1 MSLKKN
7 LSISQGVVLAICTIV
22 GSGLL
27 GLPGL
32 AIETSGGKVAALA
45 WPITTVISIP
55 LVLVFLKLSLDV
67 QDSGGIARYAS
78 LALGEWAGTAATF
91 ILALTF
97 MLCIPIGTYMGS
109 TYIQKILGLPTSQ
122 IFTISLLVLSVST
135 LLNYF
140 GVRPSAW
147 INKAS
152 ALSMVLLV
160 ILFVVAKPG
169 LLADGLSAYQTYI
182 WDWQDVSVS
191 SIWGACAILF
201 WAFLGWENLSFGSE
215 EVKGGSFAIKLIF
228 LIGFIAVTL
237 IYAAL
242 ALVAAGA
249 DAEGLN
255 IAGVS
260 GMLGILDGSP
270 FAPFADVLIVLI
282 VIANVNA
289 WVFAASRMM
298 YAAGRERILPN
309 FLGTLSKSS
318 IPQASLIFMLAV
330 YLLLSAAIHF
340 QFIPLSKGL
349 MIANQ
354 NFIFIYIAVIIC
366 YVKSNRSAASLTIA
380 ALSAASTAFIVS
392 GFGWMLAIPLT
403 LTLVGYGIHRLRNR
417 QVDHRKWDAALVKSK
432 AETGN

>member
-1 MSLKKN
+1 MGLKKN
-7 LSISQGVVLAICTIV
+7 ISVTQGVVLAICTIV

-32 AIETSGGKVAALA
+32 AIETSGAKVAALA
-45 WPITTVISIP
+45 WPITTLISVP

-67 QDSGGIARYAS
+67 QDSGGIARYATI
-78 LALGEWAGTAATF
+78 ALGEWAGTAVTF

-109 TYIQKILGLPTSQ
+109 TYIQKILGLPESQ
-122 IFTISLLVLSVST
+122 IFLISVVVLAVST

-140 GVRPSAW
+140 GVKPSAW

-152 ALSMVLLV
+152 ALSMVVLV
-160 ILFVVAKPG
+160 ILFVVSKPELIG
-169 LLADGLSAYQTYI
+169 DGISAYRSYVV
-182 WDWQDVSVS
+182 DWHDVSVRN
-191 SIWGACAILF
+191 IWGACAILY

-215 EVKGGSFAIKLIF
+215 EVKGGRFAIKLIF

-237 IYAAL
+237 LYGAL

-249 DAEGLN
+249 HSEELN

-260 GMLGILDGSP
+260 GMLGILDGNP
-270 FAPFADVLIVLI
+270 LAPFANCLIIMI

-298 YAAGRERILPN
+298 YAAGRERILPG
-309 FLGTLSKSS
+309 FLGRLSNNS

-330 YLLLSAAIHF
+330 YILLSSAIHF
-340 QFIPLSKGL
+340 KFLPLANGL

-366 YVKSNRSAASLTIA
+366 YVKLNRRIGSIIVAI
-380 ALSAASTAFIVS
+380 LSALSTAFIVT
-392 GFGWMLAIPLT
+392 GFGWMLVIPVSLTVIGYAIHQARAKFRPA
-403 LTLVGYGIHRLRNR
+403 VGS
-417 QVDHRKWDAALVKSK
+417 Q
-432 AETGN
+432 

>member
-7 LSISQGVVLAICTIV
+7 ISISQGVVLAICTIV

-32 AIETSGGKVAALA
+32 AIETSGAKVAALA
-45 WPITTVISIP
+45 WPITTLISIP

-67 QDSGGIARYAS
+67 QDSGGIARYATI
-78 LALGEWAGTAATF
+78 ALGDWAGTAVTF

-109 TYIQKILGLPTSQ
+109 TYIQKILGLPESQ
-122 IFTISLLVLSVST
+122 IFLISAAVLGIST

-140 GVRPSAW
+140 GVKPSAW

-160 ILFVVAKPG
+160 FLFVFSQPK
-169 LLADGLSAYQTYI
+169 LLGDGLSAYQNYAT
-182 WDWQDVSVS
+182 DWHDVSIKN
-191 SIWGACAILF
+191 IWGACAILF

-215 EVKGGSFAIKLIF
+215 EVKGGRFAIKLIF
-228 LIGFIAVTL
+228 LVGFIAVTL
-237 IYAAL
+237 LYGAL

-249 DAEGLN
+249 HSEALD

-260 GMLGILDGSP
+260 GMLAIMDGSP
-270 FAPFADVLIVLI
+270 LEPLADGLIVMI

-298 YAAGRERILPN
+298 YAAGRERILPS
-309 FLGTLSKSS
+309 FLGKLSSSS
-318 IPQASLIFMLAV
+318 IPQASLIFMLAI
-330 YLLLSAAIHF
+330 YILLSATIHF
-340 QFIPLSKGL
+340 KVLPLANGL

-366 YVKSNRSAASLTIA
+366 YVKLNRRIGAFVLAT
-380 ALSAASTAFIVS
+380 LSAISTAFIVA
-392 GFGWMLAIPLT
+392 GFGWFLMIPLS
-403 LTLVGYGIHRLRNR
+403 LTAIGYAIHQTRTKLRPA
-417 QVDHRKWDAALVKSK
+417 V
-432 AETGN
+432 

>member
-7 LSISQGVVLAICTIV
+7 ITISQGVVLAICTIV

-32 AIETSGGKVAALA
+32 AIETSGAKVAALA
-45 WPITTVISIP
+45 WPITTLISVP

-67 QDSGGIARYAS
+67 QDSGGIARYATI
-78 LALGEWAGTAATF
+78 ALGEWAGTAVTF

-109 TYIQKILGLPTSQ
+109 TYIQKILGLPESQ
-122 IFTISLLVLSVST
+122 IFVISVAVLSIST

-140 GVRPSAW
+140 GVKPSAW

-160 ILFVVAKPG
+160 VLFVVSNPD
-169 LLADGLSAYQTYI
+169 LLSAGFSAYSQYV
-182 WDWQDVSVS
+182 WDWSDVSVH
-191 SIWGACAILF
+191 SIWTACAILF

-215 EVKGGSFAIKLIF
+215 EVKGGPFAIKLIF
-228 LIGFIAVTL
+228 LSGFIAVTL
-237 IYAAL
+237 LYGAL

-249 DAEGLN
+249 HSESLDISG
-255 IAGVS
+255 IS
-260 GMLGILDGSP
+260 GMLGILNGNP
-270 FAPFADVLIVLI
+270 LAPIANVLIILI

-298 YAAGRERILPN
+298 YAAGRERVLPS
-309 FLGTLSKSS
+309 FLGILSKNS
-318 IPQASLIFMLAV
+318 IPQASLLFMLAV
-330 YLLLSAAIHF
+330 YVGLSALIHF
-340 QFIPLSKGL
+340 QVLPVPTGL

-366 YVKSNRSAASLTIA
+366 YVRTNRSFGSVVVAM
-380 ALSAASTAFIVS
+380 LSALSTAFIVA
-392 GFGWMLAIPLT
+392 GFGWMLIIPVS
-403 LTLVGYGIHRLRNR
+403 LTLVGYAIHHARAKLRT
-417 QVDHRKWDAALVKSK
+417 AM
-432 AETGN
+432 

>member
-7 LSISQGVVLAICTIV
+7 ISVSQGVVLAICTIV

-32 AIETSGGKVAALA
+32 AIETSGAKVAALA
-45 WPITTVISIP
+45 WPITTLISVP

-67 QDSGGIARYAS
+67 QDSGGIARYATI
-78 LALGEWAGTAATF
+78 ALGEWAGTAVTF

-109 TYIQKILGLPTSQ
+109 TYIQRILGLPESQ
-122 IFTISLLVLSVST
+122 VFLISVVVLSVST

-140 GVRPSAW
+140 GVKPSAW

-152 ALSMVLLV
+152 ALSMMLLV
-160 ILFVVAKPG
+160 VLFVVSNPA
-169 LLADGLSAYQTYI
+169 LLIDGLTAYRSYAL
-182 WDWQDVSVS
+182 DWSDVSVH

-215 EVKGGSFAIKLIF
+215 EVKGGTFAIKLIF
-228 LIGFIAVTL
+228 LAGFIAVTL
-237 IYAAL
+237 LYSAL

-249 DAEGLN
+249 HSESLN

-260 GMLGILDGSP
+260 GMLGILDGNP
-270 FAPFADVLIVLI
+270 LAPVANCLIVMI

-298 YAAGRERILPN
+298 YAAGREKILPS
-309 FLGTLSKSS
+309 FLGTLSNSS
-318 IPQASLIFMLAV
+318 IPQFSLIFMLIIYV
-330 YLLLSAAIHF
+330 ILGSAIHLKY
-340 QFIPLSKGL
+340 ISLANGL

-366 YVKSNRSAASLTIA
+366 YVKINRRFSSLLIA
-380 ALSAASTAFIVS
+380 LLSAISTVFIVA
-392 GFGWMLAIPLT
+392 GFGWMLIIPVSLTAI
-403 LTLVGYGIHRLRNR
+403 GYGIH
-417 QVDHRKWDAALVKSK
+417 QTRKNFGSQSK
-432 AETGN
+432 KKHVTSG

>member
-7 LSISQGVVLAICTIV
+7 ITISQGVVLAICTIV

-32 AIETSGGKVAALA
+32 AIETSGAKVAALA
-45 WPITTVISIP
+45 WPITTLISVP

-67 QDSGGIARYAS
+67 QDSGGIARYATI
-78 LALGEWAGTAATF
+78 ALGDWAGTAVTF

-109 TYIQKILGLPTSQ
+109 TYIQKILGLPESQ
-122 IFTISLLVLSVST
+122 IFVISVAVLSIST

-140 GVRPSAW
+140 GVKPAAW

-160 ILFVVAKPG
+160 ILFVVSNPG
-169 LLADGLSAYQTYI
+169 LLGDGLNAYQNYVL
-182 WDWQDVSVS
+182 DWHDVSVHQ
-191 SIWGACAILF
+191 IWAACAILF

-215 EVKGGSFAIKLIF
+215 EVKGGPWAIKLIF
-228 LIGFIAVTL
+228 LVGFIAVTL
-237 IYAAL
+237 LYGAL

-249 DAEGLN
+249 HSESLN
-255 IAGVS
+255 ISGIS
-260 GMLGILDGSP
+260 GMLGILDGNP
-270 FAPFADVLIVLI
+270 LAPLADCLIIMI
-282 VIANVNA
+282 VVANVNA

-298 YAAGRERILPN
+298 YAAGREKILPG
-309 FLGTLSKSS
+309 FLGVLSKNS
-318 IPQASLIFMLAV
+318 IPQASLLFMLAV
-330 YLLLSAAIHF
+330 YVGLSALIHF
-340 QFIPLSKGL
+340 KVLPLATGL

-366 YVKSNRSAASLTIA
+366 YVRTNRSFGAIVIA
-380 ALSAASTAFIVS
+380 ILSALSTAFIVA
-392 GFGWMLAIPLT
+392 GFGWMLLIPVSLTIIGYVIHQARAKLRTAI
-403 LTLVGYGIHRLRNR
+403 
-417 QVDHRKWDAALVKSK
+417 
-432 AETGN
+432 

>member
-7 LSISQGVVLAICTIV
+7 ITISQGVVLAICTIV

-32 AIETSGGKVAALA
+32 AIETSGAKVAALA
-45 WPITTVISIP
+45 WPITTLISVP

-67 QDSGGIARYAS
+67 QDSGGIARYATI
-78 LALGEWAGTAATF
+78 ALGEWAGTAVTF

-109 TYIQKILGLPTSQ
+109 TYIQKILNLPESH
-122 IFTISLLVLSVST
+122 IFAISVGVLSIST

-140 GVRPSAW
+140 GLKPSAW

-160 ILFVVAKPG
+160 ILFVVSNPG
-169 LLADGLSAYQTYI
+169 LLSAGLDAYRTYVV
-182 WDWQDVSVS
+182 DWQDISVHN
-191 SIWGACAILF
+191 IWAACAILF

-215 EVKGGSFAIKLIF
+215 EVKGGPFAIKLIF
-228 LIGFIAVTL
+228 LIGFIAVTFL
-237 IYAAL
+237 YGAL

-249 DAEGLN
+249 HSESLDISG
-255 IAGVS
+255 IS
-260 GMLGILDGSP
+260 GMLGILDGNP
-270 FAPFADVLIVLI
+270 LAPLAEGLIVMI
-282 VIANVNA
+282 VVANVNA

-309 FLGTLSKSS
+309 FLGTLSKNS
-318 IPQASLIFMLAV
+318 IPQASLLFMLTI
-330 YLLLSAAIHF
+330 YIILSSSIHF
-340 QFIPLSKGL
+340 NVLPLPTGL

-354 NFIFIYIAVIIC
+354 NFIFIYISVIIC
-366 YVKSNRSAASLTIA
+366 YVKTNRGVGSLIIA
-380 ALSAASTAFIVS
+380 GLSALSTAFIVA
-392 GFGWMLAIPLT
+392 GFGWMLLIPVSLTVIGYAI
-403 LTLVGYGIHRLRNR
+403 HQARAKLR
-417 QVDHRKWDAALVKSK
+417 AAV
-432 AETGN
+432 

>member
-7 LSISQGVVLAICTIV
+7 ITISQGVVLAICTIV

-32 AIETSGGKVAALA
+32 AIETSGAKVAALA
-45 WPITTVISIP
+45 WPITTLISVP

-67 QDSGGIARYAS
+67 QDSGGIARYATI
-78 LALGEWAGTAATF
+78 ALGEWAGTAVTF

-109 TYIQKILGLPTSQ
+109 TYIQKILGLPESQ
-122 IFTISLLVLSVST
+122 IFVISVAVLSIST

-140 GVRPSAW
+140 GVKPSAW

-160 ILFVVAKPG
+160 VLFVVSNPD
-169 LLADGLSAYQTYI
+169 LLSAGFSAYSQYV
-182 WDWQDVSVS
+182 WDWSDVSVH
-191 SIWGACAILF
+191 SIWTACAILF

-215 EVKGGSFAIKLIF
+215 EVKGGPFAIKLIF
-228 LIGFIAVTL
+228 LSGFIAVTL
-237 IYAAL
+237 LYGAL

-249 DAEGLN
+249 HSESLDISG
-255 IAGVS
+255 IS
-260 GMLGILDGSP
+260 GMLGILNGNP
-270 FAPFADVLIVLI
+270 LAPIANVLIIMI

-298 YAAGRERILPN
+298 YAAGRERVLPS
-309 FLGTLSKSS
+309 FLGILSKNS
-318 IPQASLIFMLAV
+318 IPQASLLFMLAV
-330 YLLLSAAIHF
+330 YVGLSALIHF
-340 QFIPLSKGL
+340 QVLPVPRGL

-366 YVKSNRSAASLTIA
+366 YVRTNRSLGSVVVAM
-380 ALSAASTAFIVS
+380 LSALSTAFIVA
-392 GFGWMLAIPLT
+392 GFGWMLIIPVSLM
-403 LTLVGYGIHRLRNR
+403 LVGYAIHHARAKLRT
-417 QVDHRKWDAALVKSK
+417 AM
-432 AETGN
+432 